1 MCSKSGS
8 ICHVKTCHGPVC
20 LLSALAVLG
29 SLQGLHEPAVRVQNG
44 DSGRAPKPV
53 GLTHILKSFKI
64 LKHLFRV

>member
-1 MCSKSGS
+1 MAR
-8 ICHVKTCHGPVC
+8 VC